1 MDKSKTSKKNI
12 CPAIK
17 DYPSNKEAKASLENG
32 KVVYKL
38 TTKTVNGEKSKFV
51 GR

>member
-1 MDKSKTSKKNI
+1 MDKNKNTKKNI

-32 KVVYKL
+32 
-38 TTKTVNGEKSKFV
+38 
-51 GR
+51 